1 MRPTH
6 NISHQATSS
15 NWPPKITAILH
26 ILVNMHS
33 KLQTVYWD
41 VHTTKCRTQKKQVEF
56 LADLI
61 ILSIGAFTFVYGLL
75 SSNFF
80 LWEGGQRAK
89 SANTQHAKQ
98 AQWTTKVHYC
108 ESTAKLQQ
116 HSPKAYPCT
125 PNLHTCFIWRQACS
139 VFVEQ
144 WRFTTFPRFEN

>member
-75 SSNFF
+75 SSNIS
-80 LWEGGQRAK
+80 LRGRPK
-89 SANTQHAKQ
+89 SEKRKYPTRKAISVNNKSTLR
-98 AQWTTKVHYC
+98 VHRKA
-108 ESTAKLQQ
+108 STAFTKGVSLYPK
-116 HSPKAYPCT
+116 SPQLIHLASGMF
-125 PNLHTCFIWRQACS
+125 CFCRT
-139 VFVEQ
+139 VEVY
-144 WRFTTFPRFEN
+144 NIS